1 MNVFITLTTRD
12 KTEVRVNINHISYY
26 QIVAVAGIEET
37 CVILGSNTLWV
48 SETLQEIDQKIQ
60 ETLDQN
66 NEQESKNE
74 AMALIKTVRS
84 KLNLTQRQ
92 LGAILGVGRLT
103 VSRWETGH
111 RIISAERQDQLREML
126 SQHESRYHSFDT
138 LDIYNKV
145 NKINQETT

>member
-1 MNVFITLTTRD
+1 MNVFITLTTRS

-26 QIVAVAGIEET
+26 QIISDET
-37 CVILGSNTLWV
+37 CITLRSNILWV

-66 NEQESKNE
+66 NQQESKNE

>member
-1 MNVFITLTTRD
+1 MNVFITLTTRS

-26 QIVAVAGIEET
+26 QIISDET
-37 CVILGSNTLWV
+37 CITLRSNILWV

-126 SQHESRYHSFDT
+126 RQQESRYHSFDT

>member
-1 MNVFITLTTRD
+1 MNVFITLTTRS

-26 QIVAVAGIEET
+26 QIISDET
-37 CVILGSNTLWV
+37 CITLRSNILWV

>member
-66 NEQESKNE
+66 K
-74 AMALIKTVRS
+74 
-84 KLNLTQRQ
+84 
-92 LGAILGVGRLT
+92 
-103 VSRWETGH
+103 
-111 RIISAERQDQLREML
+111 
-126 SQHESRYHSFDT
+126 
-138 LDIYNKV
+138 
-145 NKINQETT
+145 